1 MLLKIRIQIAFDLLL
16 IFQSRTVPHFFL
28 LATLTFWIGQSV
40 CHRFC
45 HIPDWPNWPHLENRC
60 SSLFPGLKL
69 VLLDLC
75 LTFIFI
81 NHLLIFLLAFLFH
94 FLGSFHLYLPY
105 LLFYFWLYL
114 FFLRYFIIAFMS
126 DMFVFFSECFSW
138 F

>member
-28 LATLTFWIGQSV
+28 LATLTFWIGQSI

-81 NHLLIFLLAFLFH
+81 TYWFFLAFLFH